1 MSEPTAPG
9 ATTAPP
15 DPDDATNASR
25 RPRRLPVG
33 PLGLL
38 LATAVAVAAA
48 YGVLYA
54 FAASSGPEPVE
65 LQEAL
70 DGITTGP
77 VVPEGTEPARIG
89 RPAPDVRLDDL
100 GGAPARR
107 LSELRGTP
115 VLLNFWSSTCAP
127 CLAEMPAFEQ
137 VHQRVRDRVTFVGI
151 DVADTVTDGRDMV
164 RRTGVTYA
172 NARDPRSE
180 IFAAFGGT
188 ALPRTVLVD
197 ADGVVVATH
206 SGALDETAL
215 TEFLDEHGFV

>member
-1 MSEPTAPG
+1 MSEPPAHG
-9 ATTAPP
+9 ATAAPP
-15 DPDDATNASR
+15 DTDGSSR
-25 RPRRLPVG
+25 APRGRRRLPVG
-33 PLGLL
+33 PLGLF

-48 YGVLYA
+48 YGVIYA
-54 FAASSGPEPVE
+54 FAASSDPEPVE

-77 VVPEGTEPARIG
+77 VVPDGTETARIG

-100 GGAPARR
+100 GGASPRR
-107 LSELRGTP
+107 LSELRGNP
-115 VLLNFWSSTCAP
+115 VVVNFWSSTCAP

-137 VHQRVRDRVTFVGI
+137 VHQRVRDRVTFLGI
-151 DVADTVTDGRDMV
+151 DVADTVADGRAMV
-164 RRTGVTYA
+164 RRTGVTFA

-180 IFAAFGGT
+180 ILAAFGGT

-206 SGALDETAL
+206 SGALDEDAL
-215 TEFLDEHGFV
+215 DEFLAEHGFT